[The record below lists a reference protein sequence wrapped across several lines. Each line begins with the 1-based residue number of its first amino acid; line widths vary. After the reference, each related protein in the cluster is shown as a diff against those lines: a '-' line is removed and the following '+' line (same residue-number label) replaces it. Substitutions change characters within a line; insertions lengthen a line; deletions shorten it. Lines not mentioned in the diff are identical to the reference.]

1 MNLSFSEVLNDRPQ
15 YFILKI
21 WMSLNTEQL
30 ELFDSY
36 QTKHRQRFNRS
47 FAKPDN
53 DAESLLFPKYHT
65 IRRFRTAPSGM
76 RAARQWK
83 AGMAIHFSINP
94 NTSAYFRFAPVV
106 RCTSIQSIQIK
117 WPSNKKPLDFPE
129 ITIDQKNL
137 SKEEINSLA
146 RNDGF
151 DSTTAFITYFSQDFD
166 GTLLHWTDLIY

>member
-1 MNLSFSEVLNDRPQ
+1 MSF
-15 YFILKI
+15 
-21 WMSLNTEQL
+21 NTEQL

-36 QTKHRQRFNRS
+36 QASYVKRFNQP
-47 FAKPDN
+47 FARPEDDSGKP
-53 DAESLLFPKYHT
+53 LFPKYHT
-65 IRRFRTAPSGM
+65 IRRFRTTPSGM

-94 NTSAYFRFAPVV
+94 KSSTYFRFAPVV

-117 WPSNKKPLDFPE
+117 WPSNKNPLDFPD

-151 DSTTAFITYFSQDFD
+151 DSTTAFLTYFSQDFD